1 MMHTSIR
8 GKVLLVGAWLL
19 AGTVAWGQQG
29 QRRASPTTGTLDVAV
44 VYNAVRGNL
53 VGSENFWMQGG
64 SFQIH
69 GQFWRGLGIV
79 ADIAGL
85 HSSNASGSGVGLDM
99 VTATFGPRYTWSPEH
114 RRYAFF
120 GQVLV
125 GEANGLNSVFPTPT
139 GAIHSDH
146 GLALCVGGGANVHLT
161 RHLSVRALEADWL
174 RTQLPNSTN
183 NAQNNLRLG
192 TGLIFSFK

>member
-8 GKVLLVGAWLL
+8 GRVLLVGAWLL
-19 AGTVAWGQQG
+19 ASALAWGQQAQG
-29 QRRASPTTGTLDVAV
+29 EGSQATGTLEVAV
-44 VYNAVRGNL
+44 VYNAVRANL

-64 SFQIH
+64 CVQIH

-99 VTATFGPRYTWSPEH
+99 VTATFVPRYTWSPEH
-114 RRYAFF
+114 HRYGFF
-120 GQVLV
+120 GQVLI
-125 GEANGLNSVFPTPT
+125 GEANGLNSVFPAPT
-139 GAIHSDH
+139 GAIDSDH
-146 GLALCVGGGANVHLT
+146 GLALYVGGGANVHLT
-161 RHLSVRALEADWL
+161 RHLSVRALEVDWL

-192 TGLIFSFK
+192 SGLIFRFK